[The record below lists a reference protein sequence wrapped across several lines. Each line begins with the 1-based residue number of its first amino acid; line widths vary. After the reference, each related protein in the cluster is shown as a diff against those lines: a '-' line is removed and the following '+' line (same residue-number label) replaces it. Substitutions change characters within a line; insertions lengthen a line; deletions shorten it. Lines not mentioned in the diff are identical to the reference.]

1 MPVKTLIVARTQMG
15 QGACVGGLTI
25 DGRNVR
31 LLQPGPFAPQSKDT
45 PYQVGDVWELE
56 LGEAKAIEPPHVE
69 DVVVLSGRKLYTADH
84 LPQRIGKLAQPWQG
98 SLHNL
103 FPGYLQTVAE
113 GGSYIAQRT
122 GLPPM
127 SVGFWLADQPL
138 RRHVE
143 GEKTRY
149 AYHDA
154 DGHTYFLTYVGTSPS
169 IAEIPA
175 GTLLRVSLARWW
187 RPVYDQNG
195 ERRCYLQLSGWFGGE
210 ELVGI
215 QRNPGELEPAK
226 AATPAVPGVDA
237 SAGANVPDDPYGDE
251 GWTWGDEYAAA
262 APAPATPTS
271 TPPQPQPVDPA
282 QIDDLAH
289 THLQTIFGYDSFR
302 PLQLEIIR
310 QACQGQDT
318 LVVMPTGGGKS
329 ICYQIPALIFT
340 GLTIVVSPLISLMKD
355 QVDQLRQVGV
365 AAAYLNSSLPR
376 REYDAIL
383 GQVYRREL
391 KLLYLAPETLVKGEI
406 IRLLQGVPVS
416 AFVVDEA
423 HCISQWGH
431 DFRPEYRQILEVRRH
446 FPHAV
451 TQALT
456 ATATPRV
463 QQDIKQTLGFRQEQQ
478 FIASFNRENLFLAV
492 TAKINPLQQTLD
504 FLERHR
510 GQSGII
516 YCFSRR
522 QVDELY
528 AYLTGKGYNVR
539 PYHAGLSNPERDAHQ
554 TAFIND
560 DVPLMVATVAFGLGI
575 DKPNIRFILHYDLP
589 ENLEGYYQQIGRA
602 GRDGQPADCLLLF
615 SRGDTGKIGHFIRD
629 KAPEEQKGAWQRL
642 DTMAKFAETTTC
654 RRIPLLAYFGET
666 RPQTHC
672 ESCDNCAAATP
683 TQAIDLTI
691 LAQKFLSC
699 VKRTGEQFGMAHVI
713 AVLRGSENKTVLRY
727 GHEKLSTYGIGKDV
741 GREQWKLFVA
751 QFFEQDLL
759 SQTVEGSLKVTARGT
774 AVLRGQQMV
783 EGRVEVAQRGRREE
797 KDAAAT
803 LTYPQAL
810 FDLLRAKRKE
820 LADQANL
827 PPYTIFPD
835 RTLEEMATYLPADDE
850 TLRQI
855 YGVGRFK
862 QEQYGAIF
870 LAVIRAYCQEQG
882 VVPDSSPTRPA
893 KKKKAETDKV
903 APRTVMVVEMLNEG
917 KTVEEIAAAH
927 NITPRTVIT
936 HLFKGYEAGYTLRA
950 DGLRQYSQLPPEYQ
964 EAVLQAFAD
973 LGPNFLRP
981 VYDHFQETIPFDELH
996 ILRLVYLCLPK

>member
-1 MPVKTLIVARTQMG
+1 MPTPVKTLIVARTQMG

-31 LLQPGPFAPQSKDT
+31 LLQPGPYAPQPKES

-56 LGEAKAIEPPHVE
+56 LGEAQEIEPPHVE
-69 DVVVLSGRKLYTADH
+69 DVVVLSGRKLYTADL

-103 FPGYLQTVAE
+103 FPGYLQTVP
-113 GGSYIAQRT
+113 GGSSYISQRT

-138 RRHVE
+138 QRQLE
-143 GEKTRY
+143 EEKTRY

-154 DGHTYFLTYVGTSPS
+154 DGHIYFLKYVGTSPS
-169 IAEIPA
+169 IPEIPA

-187 RPVYDQNG
+187 KPVYDQNG
-195 ERRCYLQLSGWFGGE
+195 EYRCYLQLSGWLGGGE
-210 ELVGI
+210 PVGTEG
-215 QRNPGELEPAK
+215 NSGELE
-226 AATPAVPGVDA
+226 GQDG
-237 SAGANVPDDPYGDE
+237 AGPDDPYGDE
-251 GWTWGDEYAAA
+251 GWTWGDEFAAA
-262 APAPATPTS
+262 LPSSPASHPITH
-271 TPPQPQPVDPA
+271 PQPAAVDPD
-282 QIDDLAH
+282 QVDDLAH

-310 QACQGQDT
+310 QVCQGQDT

-329 ICYQIPALIFT
+329 ICYQIPALILN

-376 REYDAIL
+376 REYDIIL

-406 IRLLQGVPVS
+406 MRLLQGVPVS
-416 AFVVDEA
+416 AFIVDEA

-431 DFRPEYRQILEVRRH
+431 DFRPEYRQILDVRRH
-446 FPHAV
+446 FPQAV
-451 TQALT
+451 TLALT

-463 QQDIKQTLGFRQEQQ
+463 QQDIKQTLGFHQEQQ

-504 FLERHR
+504 FLQSHQ

-522 QVDELY
+522 QVDELH
-528 AYLTGKGYNVR
+528 AYLTNKGYNVR
-539 PYHAGLSNPERDAHQ
+539 PYHAGLSNPERDANQ
-554 TAFIND
+554 TAFSND

-602 GRDGQPADCLLLF
+602 GRDGQPSDCLLLF
-615 SRGDTGKIGHFIRD
+615 SRGDMSKIGHFIRD
-629 KAPEEQKGAWQRL
+629 KAPHEQRGAWDRL
-642 DTMAKFAETTTC
+642 ETMAKFAETTTC
-654 RRIPLLAYFGET
+654 RRVPLLAYFGEKWPMAT
-666 RPQTHC
+666 C

-683 TQAIDLTI
+683 TQVIDLTV

-699 VKRTGEQFGMAHVI
+699 VKRTGEQFGIAHVI

-727 GHEKLSTYGIGKDV
+727 GHDKLSTYGIGKDV
-741 GREQWKLFVA
+741 GREQWKLFVG
-751 QFFEQDLL
+751 QFFEQELL
-759 SQTVEGSLKVTARGT
+759 VQTVEGSLKVTAKGM
-774 AVLRGQQMV
+774 AVLRGQQTV
-783 EGRVEVAQRGRREE
+783 EGRVEVAQRERRVQ
-797 KDAAAT
+797 DAAAM
-803 LTYPQAL
+803 LTYPQPL
-810 FDLLRAKRKE
+810 FDLLKARRKE

-835 RTLEEMATYLPADDE
+835 RTLEEMATYLPTTDE
-850 TLRQI
+850 ALRQI
-855 YGVGRFK
+855 YGVGRYK

-870 LAVIRAYCQEQG
+870 LDIIRVYCDEQG
-882 VVPDSSPTRPA
+882 LVPGSSPIRPA
-893 KKKKAETDKV
+893 KKKKAETDRV

-950 DGLRQYSQLPPEYQ
+950 DGIRQYSQLPPEYQ

-996 ILRLVYLCLPK
+996 ILRLVYLCQPKMTG